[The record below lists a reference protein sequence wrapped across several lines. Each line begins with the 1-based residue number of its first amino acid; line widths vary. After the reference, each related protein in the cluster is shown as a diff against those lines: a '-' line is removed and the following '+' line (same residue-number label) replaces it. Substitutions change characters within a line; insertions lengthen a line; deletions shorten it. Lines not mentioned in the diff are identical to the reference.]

1 MRFCLYCSQELPKG
15 RHGNATTCSKEHSE
29 ILKKLR
35 EKEKYEKLLKDA
47 GRAAKPKKPKREII
61 PIVSKS
67 SKPYKIFDNVT
78 KLKYP
83 EVSGMPQYC
92 IPNKENV
99 LEKFGR
105 DLSKYAKDKNL
116 KIPELSKITG
126 VDIFRLRD
134 ILKGRLLFDI
144 YILEQFKNTIK
155 EVDCSQVEAFFKG
168 EINMYVKK
176 DRYLTIG
183 EYIGHIILEYRRAK
197 NMTQVEFAK
206 NVNFDNGYLSKIESG
221 KYDNISIQL
230 LHHLCTIFQCS
241 ASDILK
247 F

>member
-1 MRFCLYCSQELPKG
+1 MRFCLYCSEEIPKS
-15 RHGNATTCSKEHSE
+15 RHGNATTCCKEHSE
-29 ILKKLR
+29 LLKKLR
-35 EKEKYEKLLKDA
+35 EKEMYEKLLKDA
-47 GRAAKPKKPKREII
+47 GREAKPKKPKREII
-61 PIVSKS
+61 IPIVSKS
-67 SKPYKIFDNVT
+67 SYQHKLLNSVT
-78 KLKYP
+78 KLNHSD
-83 EVSGMPQYC
+83 EGMPQYC

-105 DLSKYAKDKNL
+105 DLSRYAKDKNL

-126 VDIFRLRD
+126 VDRLRD

-144 YILEQFKNTIK
+144 SILEQFKNTIK
-155 EVDCSQVEAFFKG
+155 ELDVSQVEAFLKG
-168 EINMYVKK
+168 EVNMYVKK

-183 EYIGHIILEYRRAK
+183 EYIGYIILEYRRSK
-197 NMTQVEFAK
+197 NITQVEFAK
-206 NVNFDNGYLSKIESG
+206 NAHFDNGYLSKIESG

-230 LHHLCTIFQCS
+230 LYHLCTIFQCS